1 MRSGS
6 QTFSRNQYAPI
17 YGEREATALN
27 PSTQPAVER
36 SKSDREG
43 HKCRRIEG
51 SLPPNGPASAK
62 PTGGRLRMYTNRRI
76 TSAAYLGL
84 RRIAPLTSLERRLPN
99 RRNRQFW
106 SQNCRFYLESILS
119 NDQRVEYCFSAAV
132 LTPPFAFSCI
142 VVIAFFSASTSAAI
156 TVNFELD
163 VSKEATLALRFC
175 IFLLERGFLCAL
187 RFEGRLL
194 ILVLLFQSFDLTLLF
209 LDSLC

>member
-1 MRSGS
+1 MRSGY

-17 YGEREATALN
+17 YGEREATASN

-99 RRNRQFW
+99 RRNRQFGVKIAG
-106 SQNCRFYLESILS
+106 SILNLS
-119 NDQRVEYCFSAAV
+119 YPKINESQ
-132 LTPPFAFSCI
+132 I
-142 VVIAFFSASTSAAI
+142 V
-156 TVNFELD
+156 
-163 VSKEATLALRFC
+163 R
-175 IFLLERGFLCAL
+175 R
-187 RFEGRLL
+187 RL
-194 ILVLLFQSFDLTLLF
+194 
-209 LDSLC
+209 SL